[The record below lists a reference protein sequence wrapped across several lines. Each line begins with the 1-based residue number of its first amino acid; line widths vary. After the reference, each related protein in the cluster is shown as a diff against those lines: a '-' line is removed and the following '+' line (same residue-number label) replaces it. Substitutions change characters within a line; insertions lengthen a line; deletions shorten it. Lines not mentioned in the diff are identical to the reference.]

1 MAEKEIYCLRETLT
15 MEKARSSELENEL
28 NHLKSCYSCEKK
40 VSAETTLVEVVESR
54 RHDFAE
60 LEGYQ
65 STESY
70 EVPKQQLS
78 WKLVLILLPAL
89 EVTLG

>member
-54 RHDFAE
+54 RDDFAE